1 MAESGAADK
10 WQPTRGLGWTRRA
23 TFAAMLL
30 ERSWPAI
37 LGFACAAALF
47 VSLAWFG
54 LFRMMPDLL
63 RLGVVGLIAIL
74 AILSLGMLAVGP
86 RRLRLPSGLEVDRRI
101 ESTSRLHHQPLR
113 TQGERPASDDPFAQ
127 ALWREHQRRM
137 ERELKHLSGGA
148 PETRSERL
156 DPIGLRAVVAL
167 LLVTAFGFS
176 FGPDGGRIGDAFLQ
190 PVTEASAGRRVD
202 AWVTPPAYTRRAP
215 IFLSAAD
222 TSPVTVPEG
231 SVFSLRI
238 SDGDNVEVTFQP
250 TREGAP
256 ASEVPSTAEVA
267 AARAAAEAAAR
278 PDQGDTQAAAGE
290 AGTTTAT
297 DAGTGARTEADAEPA
312 AGGPR
317 DFEYTIAE
325 GGSLDVATG
334 FSSLG
339 AWRFDVVADNDPTI
353 AFTQEPSE
361 AKNGALQLAY
371 EAADDYGVR
380 KARGEIALEGAGAA
394 GARPLYPAPEIRL
407 SVPRRGNGKNEAK
420 SSVDLTE
427 SPYAGAKV
435 ALTLLAE
442 DDAGQTGRS
451 ETKTIT
457 LPERRFLNPLAK
469 AVVEQR
475 RILALDANR
484 APRVVDM
491 LDAVTLRGDEFIPN
505 PSDYLALKAVRTRI
519 ATARDDDTLRSAAD
533 FMWEIALGIEDGDLS
548 LAERRLRDAR
558 EELAEALENGAS
570 NEEIDRLMQELR
582 EAMQEYMQA
591 LAEQMQNM
599 PPMSQQEMQA
609 QNLQEIR
616 PQDLQKM
623 LDRIE
628 DLAKSGSKD
637 AAQQLLSEL
646 QQMMDNLQAMR
657 PGQQQQGQQGQ
668 QNPMQQQMNKMGELL
683 QRQQQLRDQTYDL
696 GRQQYRRQQE
706 GQQQPGQQDQQQQQ
720 QGEQGEPQ
728 QDGGQQQGGE
738 MTAEEMQEMLKE
750 LQKQQGQLQQELE
763 AMGKE
768 LEGMGMQ
775 PSQEFGEA
783 GEEMGNAE
791 GSLGQGRDGEAF
803 GHQGKALEA
812 LRRGAQDMMQQMQQ
826 AMQQGQQPGQGQQG
840 PGFGGR
846 QSNQSSRDPLGRQ
859 RNTQGPDF
867 GQDVGVPD
875 EIDTQRARR
884 ILDQIRKR
892 LGNQLSPQ
900 QEREYLERLLQTP

>member
-1 MAESGAADK
+1 MADSGAART
-10 WQPTRGLGWTRRA
+10 WQPTRRLGWTRRA
-23 TFAAMLL
+23 THAAMMV
-30 ERSWPAI
+30 ERTWPAV
-37 LGFACAAALF
+37 LGLACTAALF
-47 VSLAWFG
+47 LAFAWFG
-54 LFRMMPDLL
+54 LFRLMPDML
-63 RLGVVGLIAIL
+63 RIVVLGALAIL
-74 AILSLGMLAVGP
+74 AILSVASLAIGR
-86 RRLRLPSGLEVDRRI
+86 RRLHLPSRVEVDRRI
-101 ESTSRLHHQPLR
+101 EATSRLRHQPLR
-113 TQGERPASDDPFAQ
+113 AQGERPSGDDPFAV

-137 ERELKHLSGGA
+137 EKDLRHLTGGA
-148 PETRSERL
+148 PATRSERL
-156 DPIGLRAVVAL
+156 DPLGLRAVAAL
-167 LLVTAFGFS
+167 LLVTAFAFS
-176 FGPDGGRIGDAFLQ
+176 FGPAGGRIGDAFLR
-190 PVTEASAGRRVD
+190 PVTEAAAGRRVD

-222 TSPVTVPEG
+222 AQPVTVPEG
-231 SVFSLRI
+231 SRFSLRV
-238 SDGDNVEVTFQP
+238 SDGADVAVNFRP
-250 TREGAP
+250 AKEGAE
-256 ASEVPSTAEVA
+256 AVAVPSTAEVEA
-267 AARAAAEAAAR
+267 AKKAAEEQAKDGGAKPAE
-278 PDQGDTQAAAGE
+278 GDTNSADKSQAPEKAE
-290 AGTTTAT
+290 TAT
-297 DAGTGARTEADAEPA
+297 ADAAPA
-312 AGGPR
+312 DGPR
-317 DFEYTIAE
+317 DYEFTLGE
-325 GGSLDVATG
+325 GGSLSVATS

-339 AWRFDVVADNDPTI
+339 EWRFDVIPDDDPTI
-353 AFTQEPSE
+353 AFKEEPSE
-361 AKNGALQLAY
+361 ARNGALQLAY
-371 EAADDYGVR
+371 EVGDDYGVR
-380 KARGEIALEGAGAA
+380 KAQGEIAVEGEKAA
-394 GARPLYPAPEIRL
+394 GARPLYPAPEMRL
-407 SVPRRGNGKNEAK
+407 ALPRRGKGTSEAK

-435 ALTLLAE
+435 ALTLVAE

-451 ETKTIT
+451 ESRVLT

-475 RILALDANR
+475 RILALDANQ
-484 APRVVDM
+484 ADRVVEM

-519 ATARDDDTLRSAAD
+519 ATAHDDDALRSAAD

-558 EELAEALENGAS
+558 EKLAEALENGAS
-570 NEEIDRLMQELR
+570 NEEIDKLMQELR

-591 LAEQMQNM
+591 LAEQMKNM
-599 PPMSQQEMQA
+599 PPMSQEEMQS
-609 QNLQEIR
+609 QNFQELR

-657 PGQQQQGQQGQ
+657 PGQQRQGQGQ
-668 QNPMQQQMNKMGELL
+668 QNQMQQQMNKMGELL

-696 GRQQYRRQQE
+696 GRQQYRRQQD
-706 GQQQPGQQDQQQQQ
+706 GQQQPGQEGQQQQN
-720 QGEQGEPQ
+720 
-728 QDGGQQQGGE
+728 GGQQPGGE
-738 MTAEEMQEMLKE
+738 MTAEQMQEMLKQ
-750 LQKQQGQLQQELE
+750 LQKEQGQLQKELD

-775 PSQEFGEA
+775 PSDDFGEA
-783 GEEMGNAE
+783 GKEMGSAE
-791 GSLGQGRDGEAF
+791 GALGDGRDGEAF
-803 GHQGKALEA
+803 GHQGKALDA
-812 LRRGAQDMMQQMQQ
+812 LRRGAQNMMQQMQQ
-826 AMQQGQQPGQGQQG
+826 AMQQGQQPGQGQMG

-846 QSNQSSRDPLGRQ
+846 QMNQSSRDPLGRQ

-900 QEREYLERLLQTP
+900 QERDYLERLLQTP